1 MNGNKWFR
9 INITKDK
16 LAAFLEL
23 SKPGVEL
30 SEIELEEI
38 VNEIRKNN
46 LIVQSLE
53 MVKERIKRSTG
64 LEEIQIAT
72 GTPAV
77 SGKDGYVKI
86 HFQEKDGKPVIL
98 EDGRVDFYNLE
109 KIINIKKGDTLAT
122 IYPPEPGIDG
132 LSVTGEIIPFKP
144 GKPAKLPL
152 GKNVQLQGDNTIIA
166 SVDGKFSLIE
176 GKLNVFQILE
186 VEEVNFK
193 TGNIDFIGSVIVKGD
208 VKEGFTIKAQGD
220 VTVKGTIDSSYIYCE
235 GNLVVNGGIQGRN
248 KGVINSKGNIVARY
262 IENCEVKAGGSV
274 IIKDAIMYSKV
285 HACDRVVV
293 TEGKG
298 LIVGGIVGAE
308 QEILANIVGSPKGTK
323 TELEVGV
330 NPELRHN
337 LQMLTKELTIKSE
350 ELKKAKQAQRILK
363 LKEEKGQLSKEH
375 RCLLERLEV
384 TIESL
389 TDYLE
394 DKQKLQKE
402 MLDKLLN
409 NVMGKVT
416 VNKIVYPGVK
426 VTIGTRYRTI
436 TDETK
441 TSNFIIGPDGEIMI
455 T

>member
-1 MNGNKWFR
+1 MRMWFK

-30 SEIELEEI
+30 NEQELEEI
-38 VNEIRKNN
+38 IAEIRRNN
-46 LIVQSLE
+46 IAIESYEVL
-53 MVKERIKRSTG
+53 KEKIKGSTG
-64 LEEIQIAT
+64 LEGIQIAS
-72 GTPAV
+72 GKPAI
-77 SGKDGYVKI
+77 SGKDGYVQI
-86 HFQEKDGKPVIL
+86 HFQEKEGKPVIL

-109 KIINIKKGDTLAT
+109 KIINIKKGEILAT

-152 GKNVQLQGDNTIIA
+152 GKNVQLQENNIVAT
-166 SVDGKFSLIE
+166 VDGKFSLIE
-176 GKLNVFQILE
+176 GKLNVFQTLE
-186 VEEVNFK
+186 LEEVNFK
-193 TGNIDFIGSVIVKGD
+193 TGNVDFIGSVIIKGD
-208 VKEGFTIKAQGD
+208 VKEGFTVKAQGD
-220 VTVKGTIDSSYIYCE
+220 ITIKGIIDSSYIYCE

-248 KGVINSKGNIVARY
+248 KGIVNCKGNIVARY
-262 IENCEVKAGGSV
+262 IENCKVKAGGSI

-285 HACDRVVV
+285 HACDRVMV

-298 LIVGGIVGAE
+298 LIVGGVIGAE
-308 QEILANIVGSPKGTK
+308 QEIIANVVGSPKGTK

-330 NPELRHN
+330 NPELRQN
-337 LQMLTKELTIKSE
+337 LQIITKELTLKSE

-363 LKEEKGQLSKEH
+363 LKEEKGELSKEH
-375 RCLLERLEV
+375 RILLERLEV
-384 TIESL
+384 TIKAL
-389 TDYLE
+389 TVYLE
-394 DKQKLQKE
+394 DKKEIQKE

-409 NVMGKVT
+409 NVAGKVT
-416 VNKIVYPGVK
+416 VNKTVYPGVK
-426 VTIGTRYRTI
+426 VTIGTRYRII

-441 TSNFIIGPDGEIMI
+441 TSTFIIGPDGEIMI